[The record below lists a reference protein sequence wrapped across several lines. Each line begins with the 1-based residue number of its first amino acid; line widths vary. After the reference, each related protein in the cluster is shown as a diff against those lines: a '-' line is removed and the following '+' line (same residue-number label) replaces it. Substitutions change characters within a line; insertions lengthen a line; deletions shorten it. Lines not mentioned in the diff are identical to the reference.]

1 LGFAIAVSDA
11 SPAVNG
17 PGGPRRPGIRVPAGN
32 GRGTW
37 IGVAPFL
44 IYVLIFLGLPLYS
57 VFHGALTTDAGH
69 FTLQNFS
76 SSFKSTADTTAI
88 KNSLLIGISTAA
100 LGAVF
105 GTWLAAAVLAG
116 RPGGMV
122 QRVVSSASG
131 VLAYFA
137 GVPLAFAWIAT
148 LGATGVATALL
159 KHIGINLYGGSF
171 TIASLLGLALT
182 YTYFQ
187 IPLMVILIT
196 PALEGLRPQ
205 WEEAAQSLGASKL
218 SYMRHVAIPV
228 LTPAFVGA
236 TLILFGNAFSAYATA
251 LALTGGTIAL
261 IPTQI
266 NEALNGNVIVNG
278 DRVGLALGVEM
289 IVVVAFVMVGY
300 WMVQTRARRWLQ

>member
-1 LGFAIAVSDA
+1 
-11 SPAVNG
+11 
-17 PGGPRRPGIRVPAGN
+17 
-32 GRGTW
+32 
-37 IGVAPFL
+37 
-44 IYVLIFLGLPLYS
+44 LPLYS
-57 VFHGALTTDAGH
+57 VIHGSFTTDAGH
-69 FTLQNFS
+69 WTLQNFS
-76 SSFKSTADTTAI
+76 ASFSSAADTTAI
-88 KNSLLIGISTAA
+88 KNSLLIGLWTAL
-100 LGAVF
+100 LGAAF

-116 RPGGMV
+116 KPGGMM
-122 QRVVSSASG
+122 QRVISSASG

-148 LGATGVATALL
+148 LGAQGVATVLL
-159 KHIGINLYGGSF
+159 QHIGINLYSGGF
-171 TIASLLGLALT
+171 TIASLLGLVVA

-218 SYMRHVAIPV
+218 SYMRHVAVPV

-266 NEALNGNVIVNG
+266 NEALNGNAIANQ

-300 WMVQTRARRWLQ
+300 WIVQSRARRWLQ

>member
-1 LGFAIAVSDA
+1 
-11 SPAVNG
+11 
-17 PGGPRRPGIRVPAGN
+17 
-32 GRGTW
+32 
-37 IGVAPFL
+37 
-44 IYVLIFLGLPLYS
+44 LPLYS
-57 VFHGALTTDAGH
+57 VIHGALTTDGGH
-69 FTLQNFS
+69 FTFQNFS
-76 SSFKSTADTTAI
+76 TTFSSSADMAAF
-88 KNSLLIGISTAA
+88 KNSLMIGLWTAL

-116 RPGGMV
+116 EPGGML
-122 QRVVSSASG
+122 QRIVSSASG

-148 LGATGVATALL
+148 LGATGVATVLL
-159 KHIGINLYGGSF
+159 QHIGINLYSGGF
-171 TIASLLGLALT
+171 TIASLTGLVLA

-228 LTPAFVGA
+228 MTPAFVGA

-251 LALTGGTIAL
+251 LALTGGTIA
-261 IPTQI
+261 IVPTQI
-266 NEALNGNVIVNG
+266 NEALNGNVIANQ

-289 IVVVAFVMVGY
+289 IVVVAFVLVGY
-300 WMVQTRARRWLQ
+300 WMVQSRARRWLQ